1 MLDGWPSYQSTH
13 ALQARPKSP
22 DRTAHKRENKMIQTH
37 NATTALAVA
46 STLLLAL
53 PLASSQHI
61 QTLHPAYYQ
70 VHAWTPRHSAPW
82 LDMMAE
88 FDTLFA
94 SASDSRPAACTP
106 TVQVREQLKTDE
118 NNTAHLFLSVV
129 QHQPCQGDNNAVD
142 IADVDVSVLEQVL
155 TVSGNTT
162 QGSFLR
168 SYHLPE
174 HTLPT
179 NITAV
184 VTHDKILH
192 IECPVDPPPP
202 PQPITIGVKF
212 DTPAAASSPPAAG
225 DAKGD
230 QTEQTQIS
238 NSTAASAQVSAQEKR
253 EPAGLDLELY
263 IKKIEADLARLKGLM

>member
-1 MLDGWPSYQSTH
+1 MLDGRPSYQSTH
-13 ALQARPKSP
+13 ALQARPQLP
-22 DRTAHKRENKMIQTH
+22 DRTASNREFKMIQMH
-37 NATTALAVA
+37 KATTAFAVA

-70 VHAWTPRHSAPW
+70 VHAWPPRHSAPW

-94 SASDSRPAACTP
+94 SAFDSRPAACTP
-106 TVQVREQLKTDE
+106 TVQLREQLKTDE

-129 QHQPCQGDNNAVD
+129 QHQPCHDDEAVD
-142 IADVDVSVLEQVL
+142 ISDVDVSVLEQVL

-162 QGSFLR
+162 HGGFLR
-168 SYHLPE
+168 SYRLPE
-174 HTLPT
+174 HSLPT
-179 NITAV
+179 KITAM

-202 PQPITIGVKF
+202 PQPITIGVTV
-212 DTPAAASSPPAAG
+212 DTPPAASSPLAAG

-238 NSTAASAQVSAQEKR
+238 NSTAANVQVPAQEKR

-263 IKKIEADLARLKGLM
+263 IKKMEADLARLKGLM